1 MNRMSRF
8 PSPKASEIRHHQGFY
23 KKFRA
28 AMMNI
33 LAFNRKNDLIL
44 GQTVF
49 FEHKEL
55 CFMPAKIFRS
65 LQ

>member
-1 MNRMSRF
+1 
-8 PSPKASEIRHHQGFY
+8 
-23 KKFRA
+23 
-28 AMMNI
+28 MMNI
-33 LAFNRKNDLIL
+33 LAFNQKNDLIL